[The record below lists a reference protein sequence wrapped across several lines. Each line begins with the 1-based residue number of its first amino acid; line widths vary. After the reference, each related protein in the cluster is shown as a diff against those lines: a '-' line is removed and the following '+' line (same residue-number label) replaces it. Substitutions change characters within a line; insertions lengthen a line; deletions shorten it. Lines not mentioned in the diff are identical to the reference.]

1 MEARYRDVPELLWER
16 IEPLLPPERPKPD
29 GGRPRNDNR
38 RVMAGIL
45 YRLRTGCQWKALPKE
60 YFGSGS
66 TCHERFQE
74 WREAGIFS
82 QVFDLCLNYYD
93 ALRGVDWKW
102 CSLDSAMVKA
112 PKGGTTPAPIRPIV
126 RKKGSNGTSL
136 PTGAVFPSP

>member
-1 MEARYRDVPELLWER
+1 METRFADVPETLWAHV
-16 IEPLLPPERPKPD
+16 EPHLPTEPSKPR

-38 RVMAGIL
+38 RALAGIL

-74 WREAGIFS
+74 WVEAGIFWK
-82 QVFDLCLNYYD
+82 VFEQCLRYYD
-93 ALRGVDWKW
+93 ACRGVDWKW

-112 PKGGTTPAPIRPIV
+112 PKGGTIRVQTQRTGP
-126 RKKGSNGTSL
+126 KKASNVTS
-136 PTGAVFPSP
+136 